1 MPGGGGGGGQAR
13 VVVYKQYI
21 EWQQW
26 KHLIHVFMTYFET
39 FIWRFFLFR
48 KEVII
53 VMSFLCWDF

>member
-1 MPGGGGGGGQAR
+1 M

-26 KHLIHVFMTYFET
+26 KHLIHDFMIFFET

-53 VMSFLCWDF
+53 VMLFLCWDF